1 MAGGGGESSG
11 GTEAER
17 PVRLDMTAMID
28 VIFLLLIFF
37 MLGTK
42 FREFEGKL
50 TMQLPLKSQSKAKA
64 INKPKIPP
72 IIIRVSTK
80 LSTDKD
86 GKPLAIGQY
95 QLQGAEVSE
104 DNLVKEIGNKKVQTE
119 KPEDQ
124 PVQIQAARQ
133 AHFINILKALD
144 ACSANKLTNVSMEY
158 SGE

>member
-1 MAGGGGESSG
+1 MAGGGGEG
-11 GTEAER
+11 GGGEAER

-50 TMQLPLKSQSKAKA
+50 TMQLPLKSQSKAQSVS
-64 INKPKIPP
+64 KPKVPP
-72 IIIRVSTK
+72 IIIQVKTTVSTAA
-80 LSTDKD
+80 D
-86 GKPLAIGQY
+86 GKTVIATGHFKV
-95 QLQGAEVSE
+95 QGVDVSE
-104 DNLVKEIGNKKVQTE
+104 ENLIKEIGAKKTATD

-124 PVQIQAARQ
+124 PVQIQAART

-144 ACSANKLTNVSMEY
+144 ACSSNKLTNVSMEY